1 MAMSPA
7 QRPRGVLGFWSSL
20 MTALGNMEHMPVRLL
35 FTMILLISPQ
45 TYATSVD
52 CNFAFM
58 DMLEHAFFVC
68 LTLLLW
74 QIFCYRKLNLTKI
87 KHLGNKKK
95 KRKFFCGGKLK

>member
-45 TYATSVD
+45 TYATAVD
-52 CNFAFM
+52 CNLAFM

-68 LTLLLW
+68 LTLLLE
-74 QIFCYRKLNLTKI
+74 QLFCYRKLNLTKI
-87 KHLGNKKK
+87 KHLGNKKIW
-95 KRKFFCGGKLK
+95 KFFCGGKLK